1 MLKLFQWGQPVLK
14 GLPLEAM
21 HRLMFLNV
29 PGLVQQHLSDP
40 SLPAGTTLEGL
51 TDSAMKPSQA
61 SPRRAEDR
69 PVHAQDL
76 EVF

>member
-1 MLKLFQWGQPVLK
+1 MLK
-14 GLPLEAM
+14 GLRLKAR

-29 PGLVQQHLSDP
+29 PGLVHQH
-40 SLPAGTTLEGL
+40 LEGL
-51 TDSAMKPSQA
+51 TDSATKPSQA

>member
-14 GLPLEAM
+14 GLCLKAM

-29 PGLVQQHLSDP
+29 PGLVHQHLADP
-40 SLPAGTTLEGL
+40 SLPAGNTLEGL
-51 TDSAMKPSQA
+51 TDSATKPSQA
-61 SPRRAEDR
+61 SLRRAEER

>member
-1 MLKLFQWGQPVLK
+1 
-14 GLPLEAM
+14 
-21 HRLMFLNV
+21 MFLNV
-29 PGLVQQHLSDP
+29 PGLVHQHLADA
-40 SLPAGTTLEGL
+40 SLPAGNTLEGL
-51 TDSAMKPSQA
+51 TDSATKPSQA